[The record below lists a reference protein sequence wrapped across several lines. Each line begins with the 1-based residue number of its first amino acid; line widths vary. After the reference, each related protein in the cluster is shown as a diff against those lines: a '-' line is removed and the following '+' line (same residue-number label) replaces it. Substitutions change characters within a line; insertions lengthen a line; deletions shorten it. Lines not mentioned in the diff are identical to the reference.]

1 MEKILPV
8 ILRSDVIHRSW
19 LRTTRNWRCLGKC
32 GEERHNT
39 NRVRYLSASAPA
51 LGGPSCSEGKSC
63 EAFMAVQAL
72 LAGSTWIG
80 TSHPILFMGIPNGTR
95 PEALWMRLRGS
106 LIHPPRPM
114 RSLPG
119 REEVTRRA
127 SLCSTSSAE
136 DWGQHVPAPPA
147 SLIPKC

>member
-8 ILRSDVIHRSW
+8 ILRSNVIRGSW
-19 LRTTRNWRCLGKC
+19 LRTTRNWRCSGKC

-39 NRVRYLSASAPA
+39 SRVRYLSASAPA
-51 LGGPSCSEGKSC
+51 LEGPSWSEGKSC

-80 TSHPILFMGIPNGTR
+80 TSRPILIMAIQSGTR
-95 PEALWMRLRGS
+95 PEALWMRLRDS
-106 LIHPPRPM
+106 LIHPLHLM

-136 DWGQHVPAPPA
+136 YWG
-147 SLIPKC
+147 